1 MYDVYLGV
9 QAAADTNLTVSHS
22 SLIRLLERA
31 GKNFD
36 EEVLKWK
43 DGIASTLDTSNEIVS
58 FKFLV
63 VICKIPSSK
72 PR

>member
-1 MYDVYLGV
+1 MYKRL
-9 QAAADTNLTVSHS
+9 QTLHLTVSYS

-43 DGIASTLDTSNEIVS
+43 DGIVSTLDTSNEIVS

-63 VICKIPSSK
+63 VICKINKFPCSK

>member
-1 MYDVYLGV
+1 MYKRL
-9 QAAADTNLTVSHS
+9 QTLHLTVSHS
-22 SLIRLLERA
+22 SLIHLLERA

-63 VICKIPSSK
+63 VICKIPIAAN
-72 PR
+72 PGNPLV

>member
-1 MYDVYLGV
+1 M
-9 QAAADTNLTVSHS
+9 TVSHS

-43 DGIASTLDTSNEIVS
+43 DSIVSILDTSNEIVS
-58 FKFLV
+58 FECL
-63 VICKIPSSK
+63 VICKINKFFLAANSGNPLV
-72 PR
+72 

>member
-1 MYDVYLGV
+1 M
-9 QAAADTNLTVSHS
+9 TVSHS

-43 DGIASTLDTSNEIVS
+43 DGIVPTLDTSNEIVS
-58 FKFLV
+58 FKYLV
-63 VICKIPSSK
+63 VICKINKFLCSK